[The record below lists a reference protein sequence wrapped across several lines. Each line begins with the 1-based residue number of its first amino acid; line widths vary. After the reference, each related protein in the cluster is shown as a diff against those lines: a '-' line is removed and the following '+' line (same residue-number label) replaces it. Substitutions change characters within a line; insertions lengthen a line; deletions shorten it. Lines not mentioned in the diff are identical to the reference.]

1 MATNLDHKPDGLLS
15 EMMNRLKSW
24 ASGVEELHRRM
35 KRDFE
40 FVNGKQATNQSMQNV
55 SKTGRELLFFN
66 EIRPQFELLSGYRAS
81 QEFEFIAA
89 PRGREDR
96 RLGTIVSHLQEA
108 TYEEIKLEQVMRRSG
123 DDGDIGG
130 LGAIHAGHTFDFAED
145 AVWGDIFVERI
156 SPFSFVWDVWG
167 TPPQFQDGEFMGHR
181 WWMHEDEYHK
191 AYPNAAKVPLDSDL
205 FTVLGQ
211 SYGSNEAFAPPR
223 ALMDE
228 LVNVEKKHVAVYRVY
243 YKVPVDIW
251 IVADGETG
259 DIYEGGTSEKE
270 AKAKMKTVSEEK
282 ADNMMQGMQIVPQ
295 SDGETISFFVVTA
308 EGEPL
313 ADPMTGEPL
322 AFPTEEAAEQAI
334 KDFKKNLIAQIVAN
348 WKIWKRRRHLIRWA
362 EFSAFEI
369 LDKGSLSPTTQKF
382 PYRVYISRQLGDE
395 IEDIEGIVR
404 QVIDRQKEI
413 TKRYNHLA
421 DHLAHSSHSG
431 WLIRAGE
438 PKLKRQLELLGARP
452 GIVAEYAA
460 TPPAKIEPSN
470 IPTGHFTLLS
480 DNIGGIQR
488 STGINSELLG
498 FTSTSTVS
506 GEAITAR
513 QRGGATM
520 LFGRLQNYNDYKREV
535 ADLVMW
541 LIQTTMP
548 IDKMRRILGVWEAK
562 NQGNILGTS
571 VFLDPVTSAPV
582 SEDQILDMLSTVKS
596 SKFDLTLKPK
606 PLDQS
611 VREQQFMKGLQMAQ
625 LVTTTGVPV
634 GPMTLKM
641 LGHMS
646 DLPEMFL
653 ASLEADAQAQQQA
666 LLAEQQ
672 AQQLGEAIKNQ
683 QARRGPNG

>member
-1 MATNLDHKPDGLLS
+1 MATNSDKKNDLLS
-15 EMMNRLKSW
+15 EMMQYVKAW
-24 ASGVEELHRRM
+24 AAGVSELHLRM
-35 KRDFE
+35 KRDYE
-40 FVNGKQATNQSMQNV
+40 FVNGKQAKSQTMQNI

-81 QEFEFIAA
+81 QEYEYIAA

-108 TYEEIKLEQVMRRSG
+108 TYEEVGLESVLRRVG

-130 LGAIHAGHTFDFAED
+130 LGAIHAGHTFDFAD
-145 AVWGDIFVERI
+145 DVVWGDIFVERI
-156 SPFSFVWDVWG
+156 SPFSFLWDVWG
-167 TPPQFQDGEFMGHR
+167 TPPQFQDGKFMGHR
-181 WWMHEDEYHK
+181 WWMEEDEYYK
-191 AYPNAAKVPLDSDL
+191 KYPQASKFPLSADFFS
-205 FTVLGQ
+205 VLGQ
-211 SYGSNEAFAPPR
+211 SYGSDDSFAPPR
-223 ALMDE
+223 ALADE
-228 LVNVEKKHVAVYRVY
+228 LVNNEKKHIAVFRIY
-243 YKVPVDIW
+243 YKVPVDVW
-251 IVADGETG
+251 IVADAETG
-259 DIYEGGTSEKE
+259 DIYEGGKTEKE
-270 AKAKMKTVSEEK
+270 AKSKLKEVLEEK
-282 ADNMMQGMQIVPQ
+282 ANVRVEKMQVVPQ
-295 SDGETISFFVVTA
+295 SDGETISFFVVDS
-308 EGEPL
+308 EGNPMG
-313 ADPMTGEPL
+313 DPNTGEPL
-322 AFPTEEAAEQAI
+322 AFPTEESAMQAI
-334 KDFKKNLIAQIVAN
+334 KDFKKNLMAEIGVN
-348 WKIWKRRRHLIRWA
+348 WKIWKRRRHLIKWA
-362 EFSAFEI
+362 EFSANEI
-369 LDKGSLSPTTQKF
+369 LSQGQLSPTTQMY

-452 GIVAEYAA
+452 GIVAEYAS

-470 IPTGHFTLLS
+470 IPAGHFTLLG

-520 LFGRLQNYNDYKREV
+520 LFGRLQNYNDFKRET
-535 ADLVMW
+535 ANLILWLV
-541 LIQTTMP
+541 QTTVP
-548 IDKMRRILGVWEAK
+548 IEKMRRILGVWEAK
-562 NQGNILGTS
+562 NQTNILGTS
-571 VFLDPVTSAPV
+571 VFLDPVTAMPV
-582 SEDQILDMLSTVKS
+582 SEDDILSMLATVKS
-596 SKFDLTLKPK
+596 TRFDLTLKPK

-625 LVTTTGVPV
+625 LVTTTGVPI

-641 LGHMS
+641 LGQMS

-653 ASLEADAQAQQQA
+653 ASIEADAQAQQQQMM
-666 LLAEQQ
+666 AEQQ
-672 AQQLGEAIKNQ
+672 MQQLGEAIKNQ